1 LNLKNKTMEQILAF
15 VLGVGA
21 VAFVWVVVVAFKT
34 VRKLKEI
41 DQLFS
46 GHREWIS
53 SNDQVI
59 NRRVDQEVDRVN
71 QLVDEVYSTIDSR
84 LDKLE
89 AKITKEQGSKQILKG

>member
-1 LNLKNKTMEQILAF
+1 MEQILAF

-34 VRKLKEI
+34 VSKLKEI

-46 GHREWIS
+46 RHQEWIS

-89 AKITKEQGSKQILKG
+89 AKITKDKQILKG